1 MWQRILTIWK
11 RQTHVRFNLIPSQP
25 NCSQTGHT
33 LLQKFKQS
41 LPGPAQLSNI
51 SERYYLALLSSRPI
65 PMVTWTD
72 CYFGMN
78 YKCEMFCSP
87 QEASPYHSLYANR
100 LHSLYKWGLKIHRP
114 SVNRWKGGMGWGGNH
129 SPFQMW
135 PCAKL
140 GRTRAAIQGGGM
152 EGGLWGRSSDCMGS
166 HWAERSRFVMCTWQW
181 RRGHDVIERLA
192 FGGDVA
198 TQEGLRVS

>member
-11 RQTHVRFNLIPSQP
+11 RQHMSDLTSSFPSRTVAKQVILCFRNL
-25 NCSQTGHT
+25 NNLC
-33 LLQKFKQS
+33 LV
-41 LPGPAQLSNI
+41 QLNYLI
-51 SERYYLALLSSRPI
+51 SECYYLALLSSRPI

-87 QEASPYHSLYANR
+87 QEASPYHTLYANR

-140 GRTRAAIQGGGM
+140 GRTRAVIQGGGM
-152 EGGLWGRSSDCMGS
+152 EGGLWGRRATA
-166 HWAERSRFVMCTWQW
+166 WARIE
-181 RRGHDVIERLA
+181 RRGVDLLCAHDN
-192 FGGDVA
+192 
-198 TQEGLRVS
+198 EGEGMTW

>member
-1 MWQRILTIWK
+1 MTSTQKYVAENPHYLK
-11 RQTHVRFNLIPSQP
+11 KATHVRFNLIPSQT

-78 YKCEMFCSP
+78 YKCEMFCSL
-87 QEASPYHSLYANR
+87 QEASPYHTLYANR

-140 GRTRAAIQGGGM
+140 GRTRAVIQGGGM
-152 EGGLWGRSSDCMGS
+152 EGGLWGRRATA
-166 HWAERSRFVMCTWQW
+166 WARVE
-181 RRGHDVIERLA
+181 RRGVDLLCAHDN
-192 FGGDVA
+192 
-198 TQEGLRVS
+198 EGEGMTW